1 MRWLVTG
8 TAGFIGFHVAK
19 RLLLQGHEVAGVD
32 GMTPYYDV
40 ELKEARHAK
49 LKKFASF
56 TAHRCM
62 LEDAARLEAIGR
74 QCSPE
79 IVMHLAAQP
88 GVRFSLEE
96 PGTYIS
102 SNVIGSFNVLELCRT
117 LRPRHVM
124 IASTSSVYGE
134 SSSFPLK
141 ETDNTDHPLTP
152 YAASKKSTE
161 VLAHC
166 YAHIW
171 NLPTTIFRF
180 FTVYGPWGRPDM
192 ALFKFVRSIL
202 AGRPIDIHNHGKMER
217 DFTYIDDLVEA
228 LVRLSEKIPTSGSSA
243 GVAAVAR
250 SRAAP
255 YRIVNIGGN
264 QPIGLSEF
272 IAEVERA
279 LGRKAERNYL
289 DMQPGEATRTEAST
303 ALLEELIGY
312 RPATPIS
319 VGVGEFVRWYR
330 DYYRA

>member
-1 MRWLVTG
+1 
-8 TAGFIGFHVAK
+8 
-19 RLLLQGHEVAGVD
+19 
-32 GMTPYYDV
+32 
-40 ELKEARHAK
+40 
-49 LKKFASF
+49 
-56 TAHRCM
+56 
-62 LEDAARLEAIGR
+62 
-74 QCSPE
+74 
-79 IVMHLAAQP
+79 
-88 GVRFSLEE
+88 
-96 PGTYIS
+96 
-102 SNVIGSFNVLELCRT
+102 
-117 LRPRHVM
+117 
-124 IASTSSVYGE
+124 
-134 SSSFPLK
+134 
-141 ETDNTDHPLTP
+141 
-152 YAASKKSTE
+152 
-161 VLAHC
+161 
-166 YAHIW
+166 
-171 NLPTTIFRF
+171 
-180 FTVYGPWGRPDM
+180 M